1 MKTQRDAA
9 LLGPQVNSE
18 SRDTTSQPRTR
29 IVAKNPTSFQAV
41 SGIATTLLPRKV
53 NRGCKAGEKQ
63 YHPGNFFSVGAIG
76 LRIEESPNTSRCW
89 SQQQLIRRGVPGIWV

>member
-9 LLGPQVNSE
+9 LLGPQIKSK
-18 SRDTTSQPRTR
+18 SRDTTSLPRTR
-29 IVAKNPTSFQAV
+29 IVANPTSFQAA

-53 NRGCKAGEKQ
+53 NRGCKVGEKQ
-63 YHPGNFFSVGAIG
+63 YYPGNFFSVGAIG

-89 SQQQLIRRGVPGIWV
+89 SS